1 MRIVTLSYTGRYASL
16 GLGAVLVAVM
26 AACGDAS
33 TPNTPLAGESASASA
48 EVTSPEPSAAE
59 TAMSHCADLAAF
71 DDDVQAFQADAL
83 VGGIIGEA
91 ADPDEL
97 AAEADR
103 LAQDA
108 TDLSAATPPAIADA
122 LATVVD
128 SLRAVHEGLLA
139 GTPANEAVNL
149 MADEAPFAAYEV
161 IRAELQTGECAGMW

>member
-1 MRIVTLSYTGRYASL
+1 
-16 GLGAVLVAVM
+16 
-26 AACGDAS
+26 
-33 TPNTPLAGESASASA
+33 
-48 EVTSPEPSAAE
+48 
-59 TAMSHCADLAAF
+59 MSHCADLAAF

-91 ADPDEL
+91 AEPDEL

-122 LATVVD
+122 LATVAD

-161 IRAELQTGECAGMW
+161 IRAELRTGECAACGDQAPRP